1 MSIRQEK
8 IQRLLLK
15 ELSIIFQKQSR
26 ILFNGKFIT
35 VTEVR
40 VTPDLGVAKVFL
52 SLLASNDKHA
62 DLKMINQHNW
72 KVRKLLAE
80 KVGKSLRI
88 TPELIFKIDDSLDIS
103 EEIDRLLK

>member
-15 ELSIIFQKQSR
+15 ELSIIFQQQSR

-35 VTEVR
+35 VSEVR
-40 VTPDLGVAKVFL
+40 VTPDLSVAKVFL
-52 SLLASNDKHA
+52 SIMASKDKKA
-62 DLKMINQHNW
+62 DLKMINEYNW
-72 KVRKLLAE
+72 KVRKTLAQ

-88 TPELIFKIDDSLDIS
+88 TPELVFKIDDSLDIS
-103 EEIDRLLK
+103 EELDRLLK

>member
-8 IQRLLLK
+8 IQTLLLK
-15 ELSIIFQKQSR
+15 ELSIIFQRQSR
-26 ILFNGKFIT
+26 VLFEGKFIT

-40 VTPDLGVAKVFL
+40 ITPDLANAKVFL
-52 SLLASNDKHA
+52 SFLASKDKKA
-62 DLKMINQHNW
+62 DLKMVNTHNW

-80 KVGKSLRI
+80 KVGKSMRI
-88 TPELIFKIDDSLDIS
+88 VPELTFRIDDTLDRT

>member
-52 SLLASNDKHA
+52 SLLVSNDKKA
-62 DLKMINQHNW
+62 DLKMINEHNW

-88 TPELIFKIDDSLDIS
+88 IPELIFKIDDSLDIA

>member
-26 ILFNGKFIT
+26 VLFNGKFIT

-52 SLLASNDKHA
+52 SILASKDTAA
-62 DLKMINQHNW
+62 DLKLINQHNW

-80 KVGKSLRI
+80 KLGKSLRI
-88 TPELIFKIDDSLDIS
+88 IPELLFKIDDSLDIA

>member
-15 ELSIIFQKQSR
+15 ELSIIFQQQSS
-26 ILFNGKFIT
+26 ILFGGRFIT
-35 VTEVR
+35 VSAVK
-40 VTPDLGVAKVFL
+40 VTPDLSVAKVYL
-52 SLLASNDKHA
+52 SFMASQDKKA
-62 DLKMINQHNW
+62 DLKAVNGYNW

-88 TPELIFKIDDSLDIS
+88 VPELFFKIDDSLDIS
-103 EEIDRLLK
+103 QEIDRLLK